1 MVWML
6 ARYENH
12 DWDAMEA
19 KVPIL
24 WDQLN
29 NHMASGN
36 GVPGKWATKAQEWL
50 QNYHQRKW
58 WKLQQLHEWWTL
70 DSTLRADIAN
80 PTTMRPWR
88 TKGTTQGSQTG
99 QGTSRDHFQACTQK
113 RVCLPASVSAT

>member
-29 NHMASGN
+29 NHMASSSGN
-36 GVPGKWATKAQEWL
+36 PGRL
-50 QNYHQRKW
+50 QNYYQRKW
-58 WKLQQLHEWWTL
+58 
-70 DSTLRADIAN
+70 
-80 PTTMRPWR
+80 
-88 TKGTTQGSQTG
+88 
-99 QGTSRDHFQACTQK
+99 
-113 RVCLPASVSAT
+113 